1 MTVDGSK
8 AIQTIET
15 ILSSNLIPSD
25 AVKAFEQAIHIIES
39 CDLDIC
45 GDGVTVRME
54 NGYELS
60 PHTFVE
66 TDRIEN
72 CTVFLMKCEEC
83 GKEEI
88 WWKRN
93 EKDTDII

>member
-8 AIQTIET
+8 AIPTIET

-60 PHTFVE
+60 PHVFEEIE
-66 TDRIEN
+66 TIEN
-72 CTVFLMKCEEC
+72 CTIHRQKCVEC

-93 EKDTDII
+93 GSDY

>member
-39 CDLDIC
+39 CDLDQC
-45 GDGVTVRME
+45 GDGVTVRLE

-60 PHTFVE
+60 PHVFEEYE
-66 TDRIEN
+66 TVEN
-72 CTVFLMKCEEC
+72 CTVHLMKCAEC

-93 EKDTDII
+93 GSID

>member
-39 CDLDIC
+39 GDLDLC

-60 PHTFVE
+60 PHVFEEIE
-66 TDRIEN
+66 TIEN
-72 CTVFLMKCEEC
+72 CTITIAKCAEC

-93 EKDTDII
+93 GTVD

>member
-60 PHTFVE
+60 PHVFEEYE
-66 TDRIEN
+66 TIEN
-72 CTVFLMKCEEC
+72 ATVHLERCIEC

-93 EKDTDII
+93 G

>member
-39 CDLDIC
+39 CDLDLC

-60 PHTFVE
+60 PHVFEEIE
-66 TDRIEN
+66 TIEN
-72 CTVFLMKCEEC
+72 CTVTVAKCAEC

-93 EKDTDII
+93 GTVD

>member
-8 AIQTIET
+8 AIQQIQT
-15 ILSSNLIPSD
+15 ILSSNFIPQD

-39 CDLDIC
+39 CDLDQC
-45 GDGVTVRME
+45 GDGITMRMN

-60 PHTFVE
+60 PHVFEEYE
-66 TDRIEN
+66 TIEN
-72 CTVFLMKCEEC
+72 ATVHLMRCMEC

-88 WWKRN
+88 WWTRHGSI
-93 EKDTDII
+93 D

>member
-60 PHTFVE
+60 PHVFEEIE
-66 TDRIEN
+66 TIEN
-72 CTVFLMKCEEC
+72 CTIHRQKCVEC

-93 EKDTDII
+93 GSDY

>member
-15 ILSSNLIPSD
+15 ILSSNFIPSD

-60 PHTFVE
+60 PHVFEEYE
-66 TDRIEN
+66 TVEN
-72 CTVFLMKCEEC
+72 CTVHLMKCAEC

-88 WWKRN
+88 WWSRN
-93 EKDTDII
+93 GSIN

>member
-60 PHTFVE
+60 PHVFEEYE
-66 TDRIEN
+66 TVEN
-72 CTVFLMKCEEC
+72 CTVHLMKCAEC

-93 EKDTDII
+93 GSDY